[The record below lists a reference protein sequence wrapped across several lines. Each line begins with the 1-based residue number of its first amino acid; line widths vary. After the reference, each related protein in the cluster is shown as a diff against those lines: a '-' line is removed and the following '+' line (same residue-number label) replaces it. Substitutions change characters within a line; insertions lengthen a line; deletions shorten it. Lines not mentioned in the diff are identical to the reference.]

1 MIDFASK
8 VCYTL
13 KYGGGYMSGQADIIR
28 DSINEFSRIQDWMML
43 AKKNNDLE
51 TYDEMYKRCI
61 ELKVIL
67 SSLGVNITELD
78 RIKE

>member
-1 MIDFASK
+1 MPS
-8 VCYTL
+8 
-13 KYGGGYMSGQADIIR
+13 QEDIIR
-28 DSINEFSRIQDWMML
+28 DSINELSRVQDWMEL

-51 TYDEMYKRCI
+51 TYESMHKRYI
-61 ELKVIL
+61 ELKVTL

>member
-1 MIDFASK
+1 MPS
-8 VCYTL
+8 V
-13 KYGGGYMSGQADIIR
+13 SDIVK
-28 DSINEFSRIQDWMML
+28 DSVVEFSRLQDWMIL

-51 TYDEMYKRCI
+51 TYEQMYKRYI

-67 SSLGVNITELD
+67 TTAGVNLTEQLD